1 MPKGTSAARAG
12 KKTRKGSAHEGSRK
26 KAVGPKT
33 DRPKTDRP
41 KTYRQKAAP
50 RKVASGGTQLGSPK
64 HRTQLSTADRSDRDL
79 DDRGQE
85 GGGAIG
91 AGARAGALG
100 RDVGGVARGGEW
112 AGDRAG
118 EHGDGDG
125 SDSSGFGGGFGGEFG
140 GGDGTQ
146 SVTDGPQAASA
157 AAASNQPITHVLFS
171 TKMGKVCHN
180 ENTSMESVAILR
192 ERVKDGCGS
201 KVLAASNGK
210 VIAVVAQ
217 EIADDANTPP
227 HKLPQSVPAALAT
240 GSGKYPNTIVIG
252 AGVNHSLFGPDMVA
266 VSNALGRFAPVRDA
280 IPFPAAACEVL
291 PVVDDQW
298 VCLEVNVQQLLDL
311 VHAINTS
318 EAESGPHTV
327 FVGVHHTKNV
337 MVVQGDIG
345 GGALMVEQ
353 RREQDFGTYHKVRSM
368 MRRAQGKP
376 GDGEAETRDGAGKVG
391 RNSVTITTAGVD
403 GQQRSVTLTPKTFE
417 NAARIADRLKA
428 TPLRELSEEEV
439 KKLLLRKVPGV
450 NPVTAER
457 LEQAGI
463 VTISNYATQAAERR
477 GVREIRGI
485 GPKKAEALEEAVNA
499 LWARWARE
507 RKEDQ
512 TPAAGPEDGPP
523 DVPTEGPPEPETMEE

>member
-12 KKTRKGSAHEGSRK
+12 KKTRKGSHADKVKAGGSTGHHK
-26 KAVGPKT
+26 GQHKGKNSVGKAGGQEAKPQKSKADT
-33 DRPKTDRP
+33 RAERTGRGAPTTLDR
-41 KTYRQKAAP
+41 
-50 RKVASGGTQLGSPK
+50 SGGDGAGAWQE
-64 HRTQLSTADRSDRDL
+64 DRR
-79 DDRGQE
+79 
-85 GGGAIG
+85 AIG
-91 AGARAGALG
+91 AGARAGAIG

-125 SDSSGFGGGFGGEFG
+125 SDSSGFGGVTGGEFGGEFG

-376 GDGEAETRDGAGKVG
+376 GDGAQ
-391 RNSVTITTAGVD
+391 D
-403 GQQRSVTLTPKTFE
+403 GQQEGPQEKVGAGFSIVQTPGVSTTPAHSINVVMHAGYHSIGFVSPSGRIGHYSEDEVRRMNLAGVAGITEALANRLGDAGVVT
-417 NAARIADRLKA
+417 IAD
-428 TPLRELSEEEV
+428 
-439 KKLLLRKVPGV
+439 
-450 NPVTAER
+450 
-457 LEQAGI
+457 
-463 VTISNYATQAAERR
+463 YAKRAAEPK
-477 GVREIRGI
+477 GIRGI

-512 TPAAGPEDGPP
+512 TPVAAPE